1 MSIMKTQNY
10 CISIDWLQVCCY
22 ASDLCKLTE
31 SIYFVAREGC
41 PFIITDTNTLTR
53 SFSKLYHV
61 LYRHGSDWHKCAE
74 IQAIPR
80 SGILDKRLVLV
91 KLDNRYLYHE
101 GAIKMLYDVCSLF
114 SLEIKGLSRLDLCY
128 DCNYF
133 HGGLNPAELIQDFVS
148 YDLGDERYLHK
159 ERTHKYTVTG
169 ERSAKAVS
177 KFQYIRFGSRKSP
190 VTTYIYDKSLE
201 LWEVKDKPWIR
212 ETWERNGLVNSDTV
226 HVWRSEIS
234 IKADGKDLLNM
245 GTGELF
251 RLSPRYLEAQ
261 EQIEKLFHFY
271 AAKCLSFTRQGTA
284 KRVRDFEKVV
294 LFENSP
300 EITCKPIKVC
310 NNADTGKTERMCANV
325 LDKLSCRYSD
335 LSAEYTSALQRCIEF
350 LGSVSGLKGAIL
362 RTQKNVHGLE
372 SFLGQKWYGCETVDY
387 FALVDTL
394 SNIRYNFADK
404 AKFRNPVGE
413 IHISETQDSLDLYY
427 QYLEWIQ
434 TRNE

>member
-1 MSIMKTQNY
+1 MVTQNY

-22 ASDLCKLTE
+22 ASDLDKLTD

-41 PFIITDTNTLTR
+41 PYILTDTNTLTR

-61 LYRHGSDWHKCAE
+61 LYRHGSDWRKCAE
-74 IQAIPR
+74 IQAVPR
-80 SGILDKRLVLV
+80 SSILDKRLVLV
-91 KLDNRYLYHE
+91 KLDSRYLYHE
-101 GAIKMLYDVCSLF
+101 GAIKMLYDVCGLF
-114 SLEIKGLSRLDLCY
+114 GLEIKGLSRLDMCY

-148 YDLGDERYLHK
+148 YDMGDERYLHK

-190 VTTYIYDKSLE
+190 ITTYIYDKSLE

-212 ETWERNGLVNSDTV
+212 DTWERNGLINDERT

-234 IKADGKDLLNM
+234 IKADGRDLLNM
-245 GTGELF
+245 GTGQLF
-251 RLSPRYLEAQ
+251 KLSPRYLEAQ

-284 KRVRDFEKVV
+284 KRVRDFERVV

-300 EITCKPIKVC
+300 EITCKPIKIS
-310 NNADTGKTERMCANV
+310 NYADTGKTERMCANV
-325 LDKLSCRYSD
+325 LDRLSCAYSD
-335 LSAEYTSALQRCIEF
+335 LAAEYTSALQRCIEF
-350 LGSVSGLKGAIL
+350 LGSVSGLKGSIL
-362 RTQKNVHGLE
+362 RTQKNIHGLE
-372 SFLGQKWYGCETVDY
+372 HFVGQKWFGSESVDY
-387 FALVDTL
+387 FALVDVL
-394 SNIRYNFADK
+394 SDIRYSFTKNSEQA
-404 AKFRNPVGE
+404 AKSDLV
-413 IHISETQDSLDLYY
+413 HYSDSMDSLKLYY
-427 QYLEWIQ
+427 QYLDWVQ
-434 TRNE
+434 NKNE

>member
-1 MSIMKTQNY
+1 MKNQRY
-10 CISIDWLQVCCY
+10 CISIDWLQVCCH
-22 ASDLCKLTE
+22 ATDLSKLTD

-41 PFIITDTNTLTR
+41 PYIITDTNTLTR

-80 SGILDKRLVLV
+80 SSILDKRLVLV

-101 GAIKMLYDVCSLF
+101 GAVKMLYDVCGLF
-114 SLEIKGLSRLDLCY
+114 GLEIKGLSRLDICY

-133 HGGLNPAELIQDFVS
+133 YGGLNPAEFIQDFVS
-148 YDLGDERYLHK
+148 YDYGDERYLHK

-169 ERSAKAVS
+169 ERSAKAIS

-190 VTTYIYDKSLE
+190 ITTYIYDKSLE

-212 ETWERNGLVNSDTV
+212 DTWEKNGLINDEKT

-245 GTGELF
+245 GTGQLF
-251 RLSPRYLEAQ
+251 KLSPKYLEAQ

-284 KRVRDFEKVV
+284 KRVRDFERVV

-300 EITCKPIKVC
+300 EITCKPIKIS
-310 NNADTGKTERMCANV
+310 NYADTGKTERMCANV
-325 LDKLSCRYSD
+325 LDKLSCTYSD
-335 LSAEYTSALQRCIEF
+335 LAAEYTSALQRCIEF
-350 LGSVSGLKGAIL
+350 LGSVSGLKGAIV
-362 RTQKNVHGLE
+362 RTHKNIQGLE
-372 SFLGQKWYGCETVDY
+372 HFVGRKWFGSESVDY
-387 FALVDTL
+387 FALVDVL
-394 SNIRYNFADK
+394 SDIRYSFHK
-404 AKFRNPVGE
+404 ETKFRDNSDVVHYSNA
-413 IHISETQDSLDLYY
+413 IDSLDLYY
-427 QYLEWIQ
+427 QYLDWVQ
-434 TRNE
+434 SGNG

>member
-1 MSIMKTQNY
+1 MKTQNY

-22 ASDLCKLTE
+22 ASDLDKLTE

-41 PFIITDTNTLTR
+41 PYILTDTNTLTR
-53 SFSKLYHV
+53 SFSKLYNV

-80 SGILDKRLVLV
+80 SSILDKRLVLV

-101 GAIKMLYDVCSLF
+101 GAIKMLYDVCGLF
-114 SLEIKGLSRLDLCY
+114 GLEIKGLSRLDLCY

-148 YDLGDERYLHK
+148 YDFGDERYLHK

-190 VTTYIYDKSLE
+190 ITTYIYDKSLE

-212 ETWERNGLVNSDTV
+212 DTWERNGLINDEKT

-234 IKADGKDLLNM
+234 IKADGRDLLNM
-245 GTGELF
+245 GTGQLF
-251 RLSPRYLEAQ
+251 KLSPRYLEAQ

-284 KRVRDFEKVV
+284 KRVRDFERVV
-294 LFENSP
+294 LFEDSP
-300 EITCKPIKVC
+300 EITCKPIKVS
-310 NNADTGKTERMCANV
+310 NYADTGKSERMCANI
-325 LDKLSCRYSD
+325 LDRLSCQYSD

-362 RTQKNVHGLE
+362 RTQRNIQGLE
-372 SFLGQKWYGCETVDY
+372 HFVGQKWFGSESVDY
-387 FALVDTL
+387 FALVDVL
-394 SNIRYNFADK
+394 SDIRYSFTKSSEQA
-404 AKFRNPVGE
+404 AKSDV
-413 IHISETQDSLDLYY
+413 IHFSNAMDSLELYY
-427 QYLEWIQ
+427 QYLDWVQ
-434 TRNE
+434 NNRS